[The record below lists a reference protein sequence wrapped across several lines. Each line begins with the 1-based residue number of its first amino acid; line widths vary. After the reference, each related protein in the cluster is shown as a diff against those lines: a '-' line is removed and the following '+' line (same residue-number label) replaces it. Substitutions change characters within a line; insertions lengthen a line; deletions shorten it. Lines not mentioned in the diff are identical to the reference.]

1 MNKIINFISIL
12 IVGISIISFFISILY
27 LIFDKKNRKKAL
39 QTLLASV
46 ILFIIGFSACVST
59 FDLDVR

>member
-1 MNKIINFISIL
+1 MNKIINSISIL

>member
-27 LIFDKKNRKKAL
+27 IIFDKKNRKKAL

>member
-1 MNKIINFISIL
+1 MNEIINI
-12 IVGISIISFFISILY
+12 ISIILVGLSTIAFFVSILF

-39 QTLLASV
+39 QILLASV

-59 FDLDVR
+59 FHLDVR

>member
-27 LIFDKKNRKKAL
+27 LIFDKKIVKKAL

>member
-1 MNKIINFISIL
+1 FISIL

>member
-1 MNKIINFISIL
+1 MNKIMNSISIL